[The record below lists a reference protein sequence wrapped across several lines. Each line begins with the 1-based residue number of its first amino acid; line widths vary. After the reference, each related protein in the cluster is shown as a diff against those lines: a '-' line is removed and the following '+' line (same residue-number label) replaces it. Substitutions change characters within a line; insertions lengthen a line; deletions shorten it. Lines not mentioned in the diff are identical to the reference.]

1 MQEMNLKPGDPVSII
16 REANSSLSIIPRAE
30 RGSNLVNEATAII
43 SEKESVSSLQRK
55 VISIYLSGYNTIHLK
70 SKTGR
75 INPAQRDAV
84 REVIRRNLVGTEIIA
99 DSLDLITIQVLLT
112 LPELSVN
119 TTVRRMFLIASSMHK
134 DAMLSL
140 GEKNYELAK
149 AVVKSD
155 DEVDRFSL
163 YILRNL
169 TIATQ
174 NERVLREIGLKNTAD
189 CLSYR
194 VAVKSIERIADHSF
208 GIAEKCLKI
217 EEQQKISKGLFD
229 KIEKMSHLSLAVFN
243 DSVEAFLRRDYVMAD
258 SVADRVDNI
267 RSVENDVISF
277 LNKEDKMAS
286 HEPINSNIR
295 LILED
300 IRRTA
305 EHASDIAEAAM
316 NQTIGEVITVERKPT
331 TAYDDKA
338 LKDY

>member
-1 MQEMNLKPGDPVSII
+1 M
-16 REANSSLSIIPRAE
+16 
-30 RGSNLVNEATAII
+30 
-43 SEKESVSSLQRK
+43 
-55 VISIYLSGYNTIHLK
+55 
-70 SKTGR
+70 
-75 INPAQRDAV
+75 QRDAV

-134 DAMLSL
+134 DAMLAL

-208 GIAEKCLKI
+208 GIAEKCIKI

-229 KIEKMSHLSLAVFN
+229 KIE
-243 DSVEAFLRRDYVMAD
+243 AFLRRDYVMAD
-258 SVADRVDNI
+258 NVADRVENM
-267 RSVENDVISF
+267 RSLKN
-277 LNKEDKMAS
+277 
-286 HEPINSNIR
+286 
-295 LILED
+295 
-300 IRRTA
+300 
-305 EHASDIAEAAM
+305 EHASYIAEAAM
-316 NQTIGEVITVERKPT
+316 NQTIGEVMAAEST
-331 TAYDDKA
+331 
-338 LKDY
+338 L